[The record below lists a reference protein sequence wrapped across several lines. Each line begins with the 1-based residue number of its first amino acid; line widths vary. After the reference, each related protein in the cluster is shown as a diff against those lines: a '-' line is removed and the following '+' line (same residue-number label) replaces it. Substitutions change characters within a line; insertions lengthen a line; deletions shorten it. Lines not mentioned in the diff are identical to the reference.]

1 MSDKTKREIK
11 EEIEKLSTSIAQD
24 ITDLEEAASD

>member
-11 EEIEKLSTSIAQD
+11 EEIEKLEMAISQD
-24 ITDLEEAASD
+24 IKDLEEAAN